1 MSLQLEVTSVSNLVA
16 SAILCYDYLL
26 TLRREVDFF
35 WMKPRSRA
43 PVMVSTFWPR
53 RWGEDGTVCKTAG
66 VCEQFMIIIV
76 QIIGGIIMITRVY
89 ALFMKSRRVLL
100 FLVSVALAAIGVGCW
115 AVLSPSP
122 ATTRLVPVP
131 PLRYGC
137 DIPTTYEQAE
147 NMAIAWS
154 GQMAF
159 DAIVFVLTLWRTLRV
174 GRSGNR
180 TLLDVLIRDGVLYFG
195 LMTGANVAN
204 ITAFLVC
211 DTSSAKSL
219 VAGFTNVISSIMISR
234 LMLDLHDLGVLVSS
248 RPTTSY
254 DTSLLTTVVEAERVW
269 ECAHTSR
276 RCYHAKDRDVA
287 SRARDTYFCTSM
299 SPTEKFFCLFAS
311 HMHHEVVFEGTTT
324 VMECGTEDTHSVAAN
339 QTKSN

>member
-1 MSLQLEVTSVSNLVA
+1 
-16 SAILCYDYLL
+16 
-26 TLRREVDFF
+26 
-35 WMKPRSRA
+35 
-43 PVMVSTFWPR
+43 
-53 RWGEDGTVCKTAG
+53 
-66 VCEQFMIIIV
+66 
-76 QIIGGIIMITRVY
+76 
-89 ALFMKSRRVLL
+89 
-100 FLVSVALAAIGVGCW
+100 
-115 AVLSPSP
+115 
-122 ATTRLVPVP
+122 
-131 PLRYGC
+131 
-137 DIPTTYEQAE
+137 
-147 NMAIAWS
+147 MAIAWS

-248 RPTTSY
+248 RPTTSIDHYSHSNFCPYY

-276 RCYHAKDRDVA
+276 RCYHVGGCVGYRDGGGELE
-287 SRARDTYFCTSM
+287 RDYHNAN
-299 SPTEKFFCLFAS
+299 ELLHQYES
-311 HMHHEVVFEGTTT
+311 HGEILLLVRVFR
-324 VMECGTEDTHSVAAN
+324 
-339 QTKSN
+339 

>member
-1 MSLQLEVTSVSNLVA
+1 
-16 SAILCYDYLL
+16 
-26 TLRREVDFF
+26 
-35 WMKPRSRA
+35 
-43 PVMVSTFWPR
+43 MVSTFWPR
-53 RWGEDGTVCKTAG
+53 SCKTAG

-180 TLLDVLIRDGVLYFG
+180 TLLDVLIRDGE

-204 ITAFLVC
+204 ITAFL
-211 DTSSAKSL
+211 SSAKSL

-276 RCYHAKDRDVA
+276 RCYHVGGCVGYRDGGGELE
-287 SRARDTYFCTSM
+287 RDY
-299 SPTEKFFCLFAS
+299 
-311 HMHHEVVFEGTTT
+311 HN
-324 VMECGTEDTHSVAAN
+324 AN
-339 QTKSN
+339 EPPHANRLRIEM

>member
-1 MSLQLEVTSVSNLVA
+1 
-16 SAILCYDYLL
+16 
-26 TLRREVDFF
+26 
-35 WMKPRSRA
+35 
-43 PVMVSTFWPR
+43 
-53 RWGEDGTVCKTAG
+53 
-66 VCEQFMIIIV
+66 
-76 QIIGGIIMITRVY
+76 MITRVY

-122 ATTRLVPVP
+122 ATTRVVPAP

-137 DIPTTYEQAE
+137 NVPTTYEQAE

-159 DAIVFVLTLWRTLRV
+159 DAIVFVLTLWRTLRF
-174 GRSGNR
+174 GTSGNR

-195 LMTGANVAN
+195 LMTGANVVN

-211 DTSSAKSL
+211 DTSSTKSL

-234 LMLDLHDLGVLVSS
+234 LMLNLRDPRVLMSS
-248 RPTTSY
+248 QPTTSIDHYSHSNFCPYY
-254 DTSLLTTVVEAERVW
+254 DTSLLTTVAEAEWEW

-276 RCYHAKDRDVA
+276 RCHRVGGCVGYRDGGRGLDEVCHNANEPPHADRLGMEMQPQEPKIP
-287 SRARDTYFCTSM
+287 TS
-299 SPTEKFFCLFAS
+299 A
-311 HMHHEVVFEGTTT
+311 V
-324 VMECGTEDTHSVAAN
+324 
-339 QTKSN
+339 

>member
-1 MSLQLEVTSVSNLVA
+1 MT
-16 SAILCYDYLL
+16 CTD
-26 TLRREVDFF
+26 
-35 WMKPRSRA
+35 
-43 PVMVSTFWPR
+43 
-53 RWGEDGTVCKTAG
+53 
-66 VCEQFMIIIV
+66 
-76 QIIGGIIMITRVY
+76 
-89 ALFMKSRRVLL
+89 
-100 FLVSVALAAIGVGCW
+100 
-115 AVLSPSP
+115 
-122 ATTRLVPVP
+122 
-131 PLRYGC
+131 
-137 DIPTTYEQAE
+137 
-147 NMAIAWS
+147 MAIAWS

-204 ITAFLVC
+204 ITAFLSF
-211 DTSSAKSL
+211 TGRQSSAKSL

-276 RCYHAKDRDVA
+276 RCYHVGGCVGYRDGGGELE
-287 SRARDTYFCTSM
+287 RDY
-299 SPTEKFFCLFAS
+299 
-311 HMHHEVVFEGTTT
+311 HN
-324 VMECGTEDTHSVAAN
+324 AN
-339 QTKSN
+339 EPPHANRLRIEM